1 MKNKKKSE
9 VLQGFESL
17 TFWFYHGLFHKTDY
31 KMTKKLGDWGLN
43 GCWFKNVSLFHLLWQ
58 VSNIF
63 PQLVL
68 SVIYESFRL
77 NFLRQDSKL
86 ENMDQY
92 S

>member
-9 VLQGFESL
+9 MLQGFESL

-31 KMTKKLGDWGLN
+31 KMTTKLGDWGLN
-43 GCWFKNVSLFHLLWQ
+43 GCGFKNVYLFYLTWQ

-68 SVIYESFRL
+68 SVI
-77 NFLRQDSKL
+77 
-86 ENMDQY
+86 
-92 S
+92 